1 MQHLL
6 RKQIIT
12 GALLL
17 CISFASMAQ
26 RGDVYQPFH
35 DDLPYYLGMSIGLNN
50 NYLNFN
56 RNVAINPLL
65 SVDGSG
71 TDVTLD
77 AKVYEDKSYFL
88 EMHAKYQNTEM
99 EIWLHRQHGDLEETM
114 KFLKNLNQL
123 TGEMLDFMKRHRLR
137 SEVSED

>member
-1 MQHLL
+1 MTAKTLVEQLQAL
-6 RKQIIT
+6 EDMDKESNPPIAPKQ
-12 GALLL
+12 
-17 CISFASMAQ
+17 
-26 RGDVYQPFH
+26 P
-35 DDLPYYLGMSIGLNN
+35 
-50 NYLNFN
+50 
-56 RNVAINPLL
+56 INPILDQL
-65 SVDGSG
+65 KQSSFQPDIHSY
-71 TDVTLD
+71 VTLD